1 MGLGAV
7 ITMRCAERKGSSMIL
22 WQHEFFMVIEPSPRG
37 PPKPYVYQALE
48 FRLGV
53 HLPKEELQGM
63 VQKQQ
68 KEVWVLG
75 LAYAPAFHV
84 RKCSAFEMKKG
95 YLFHSE
101 WDDGDGDK
109 SLFCQCPEVVSVD
122 NCTAWR
128 PMSSVL
134 NMVPRV
140 VHPFDVKVR
149 AMHVAGR
156 DLHFVCG
163 VSANEVVGVG
173 EGQGHFQLKKIPR
186 ECFTMYPEEKLGPG
200 LQSASIMWEHVEE
213 IFVGIRDVMV
223 KNATARSGSFSLQWT
238 TACMAF
244 FEVWVSL

>member
-1 MGLGAV
+1 M
-7 ITMRCAERKGSSMIL
+7 SMML

-37 PPKPYVYQALE
+37 SPKPYVYEALE

-53 HLPKEELQGM
+53 HLPKDELQGM
-63 VQKQQ
+63 VLKQQ
-68 KEVWVLG
+68 TEVRVLG

-84 RKCSAFEMKKG
+84 RKCSVVEMKKG

-109 SLFCQCPEVVSVD
+109 ALIGQCPELVRVD

-140 VHPFDVKVR
+140 VHPYDVKVR

-163 VSANEVVGVG
+163 VSAHEFVGVG
-173 EGQGHFQLKKIPR
+173 EDQGHFQFKKIPC
-186 ECFTMYPEEKLGPG
+186 ECFTMYPEEKLGVG
-200 LQSASIMWEHVEE
+200 LQSASTMWEHVDE
-213 IFVGIRDVMV
+213 IFVGIRDVML
-223 KNATARSGSFSLQWT
+223 KYGTARSGSFSLQWT
-238 TACMAF
+238 AACMAF
-244 FEVWVSL
+244 FEVCVPL